1 MPPEYAIDRANQ
13 TFFVL
18 LTKSQSRTRK
28 RYSKR
33 YSTWGTANVG
43 DQYASL
49 LHLRLARPEWLSSSD
64 NGLTNIQL
72 KYYVKSKLLK

>member
-1 MPPEYAIDRANQ
+1 MLSTGPTKLFCSADKESIEDPETVLEAI
-13 TFFVL
+13 L
-18 LTKSQSRTRK
+18 LWETT
-28 RYSKR
+28 
-33 YSTWGTANVG
+33 NVG

-49 LHLRLARPEWLSSSD
+49 SHLRLARPEWLLSSD